1 MNYRHEYKFQLS
13 PADYLPLQ
21 ARLRA
26 VLPHDPHAGENGQY
40 KISSVYFDSP
50 DNRALREKLE
60 GLHCRE
66 KFRLRWY
73 GGNTELLHLE
83 KKAKLGQLGRKTVC
97 PLSRT
102 QALALLADDP
112 RWRQGLKDPLAAEMG
127 AKMVWQQLRPAVL
140 VEYDRE
146 AFLFPAGN
154 VRVTLDR
161 NLRRAPAGPE
171 VLWGGGPTIPAG
183 EGVLLEVKYDQ
194 FLPGLIK
201 DLVRL
206 EGRQARAFSKYA
218 AARLIDF

>member
-13 PADYLPLQ
+13 PVDYLPLR

-60 GLHCRE
+60 GLYCRE

-112 RWRQGLKDPLAAEMG
+112 HWRQGLKDPLAAELG
-127 AKMVWQQLRPAVL
+127 AKI
-140 VEYDRE
+140 
-146 AFLFPAGN
+146 
-154 VRVTLDR
+154 
-161 NLRRAPAGPE
+161 GPGAA
-171 VLWGGGPTIPAG
+171 LYGG
-183 EGVLLEVKYDQ
+183 L
-194 FLPGLIK
+194 GL
-201 DLVRL
+201 
-206 EGRQARAFSKYA
+206 
-218 AARLIDF
+218 